1 MAKIEKK
8 CKEVLD
14 KAEWVAIAT
23 SAQDGP
29 HLAATWGEYIK
40 ALGPLAN
47 DETLLIPVGGM
58 KKTEQNLVSD
68 ARIEMLCGTRQVQ
81 GAHGPG
87 KGCRIRGTGQL
98 QTSGQLFDSVKKKFP
113 WARGVLV
120 VKTEEVTEQL

>member
-23 SAQDGP
+23 VGADGP

-40 ALGPLAN
+40 ALGTV
-47 DETLLIPVGGM
+47 DDDTLLVPIGGYV
-58 KKTEQNLVSD
+58 KTEDNLSMNS
-68 ARIEMLCGTRQVQ
+68 RIELLCGTRQVE
-81 GAHGPG
+81 GNHGPG
-87 KGCRIRGTGQL
+87 KGCRIRGTGQI
-98 QTSGQLFDSVKKKFP
+98 QMYGEKFEQAKKKFP

-120 VKTEEVTEQL
+120 IHVEEVHEQL